1 MARAVRIAI
10 RSIVAVV
17 LAVIPSAAV
26 HSILQATGPLAAV
39 ATWAGAFSVVLV
51 LASEIEE
58 RRVLLK
64 WLAVGL
70 AAFGA
75 LVLIADMVI
84 IPLSAYL
91 LWFELVPVGNARGAV
106 SFVYVMLV
114 AYGSA
119 LVGASITRR
128 PLIALAAYV
137 AWLSFLSIPIV
148 PRAETLIILPAAAL
162 VLVVAGVARGRPFRG
177 ALRAGTHAVVLL
189 GIALVAGV
197 ALGGATTARGSRFVD
212 HVMSPGLRQMIVTI
226 VPNFPIMYDIPGYGY
241 RMPTENLGRS
251 PVLSNRALFHVTGLS
266 SEPVYLRTEVFHV
279 YRGSSWS
286 VSSSLEA
293 AAADV
298 SLRAAR
304 EPGGAVFLR
313 GVDQHEDEP
322 DDELTPSLP
331 ARQMGITILA
341 DFYSVVPHT
350 LDTQAIAI
358 SGREQVRFRRSG
370 ETLGYHLT
378 DPLLYD
384 DRITLYRENVVRIAD
399 GVDDVYL
406 DVSDATREELAA
418 LAAELRGATDSQT
431 IVNTLRY
438 LRDGFEYTLEP
449 PHSAPGRFVSDF
461 LNEHQR
467 GYCVHFATAF
477 TLLSRLQGIPA
488 RYVTGFRVQPPIPD
502 EMGIPDMM
510 MYDSVTVTG
519 YSAHAWAEIWLPDV
533 GWRIVEAT
541 PPMQPVGYEN
551 TFFDQYE
558 GIRNEGRT
566 VMQLQEILRR
576 DVREVRDEPGML
588 LRLPSLPVWLALVPF
603 VALVVVAGIRMRRS
617 RDIGRRFRS
626 TVRRLRNRSVR
637 AGFPPPE
644 RVGWTGWAQSPV
656 GHTDRVASVVLA
668 VCFGE
673 RAPSRRDV
681 RFLRHWGRW
690 HLPRRTSAH
699 R

>member
-10 RSIVAVV
+10 RSFVAVV
-17 LAVIPSAAV
+17 LAVIPAAAV
-26 HSILQATGPLAAV
+26 HVLLDATGPLAAV
-39 ATWAGAFSVVLV
+39 GVWTAAFSVMLV
-51 LASEIEE
+51 LASEIDE
-58 RRVLLK
+58 RRALLT
-64 WLAVGL
+64 WLAVAL
-70 AAFGA
+70 AGFGA
-75 LVLIADMVI
+75 LILIADMVI

-91 LWFELVPVGNARGAV
+91 LWFELVPAGNARGAV

-119 LVGASITRR
+119 LFGVSVTRR

-137 AWLSFLSIPIV
+137 AWASFLSVPILRRSE
-148 PRAETLIILPAAAL
+148 PLIV
-162 VLVVAGVARGRPFRG
+162 VLVAAVALLVAGVARGRPLRG
-177 ALRAGTHAVVLL
+177 AIRAGTQAVVLL
-189 GIALVAGV
+189 GLALVAGV
-197 ALGGATTARGSRFVD
+197 GLGRATTAQGSRLVD
-212 HVMSPGLRQMIVTI
+212 QVLSPGLRELVVTI
-226 VPNFPIMYDIPGYGY
+226 APSFPIMYDIPGYGY

-251 PVLSNRALFHVTGLS
+251 PVLSNRALFHVSGLS
-266 SEPVYLRTEVFHV
+266 MEPVYLRTEVFHI

-286 VSSSLEA
+286 VSASLESTA
-293 AAADV
+293 AEVSRRAAD
-298 SLRAAR
+298 
-304 EPGGAVFLR
+304 EPGGAVYLR
-313 GVDQHEDEP
+313 AADQSED
-322 DDELTPSLP
+322 DATPATLP
-331 ARQMGITILA
+331 ARRTEITILA

-350 LDTQAIAI
+350 LDTQAISIA
-358 SGREQVRFRRSG
+358 GREQLRFRRSG

-378 DPLLYD
+378 DPLLYNEQ
-384 DRITLYRENVVRIAD
+384 ITLYRETVRRIAD
-399 GVDDVYL
+399 EIDDVYL
-406 DVSDATREELAA
+406 DVSDETRDEIGA
-418 LAAELRGATDSQT
+418 LAEQLRGATDAET

-438 LRDGFEYTLEP
+438 LREGFEYTLEP
-449 PHSAPGRFVSDF
+449 PQSAPGRFLSDF
-461 LNEHQR
+461 LDEHRR

-488 RYVTGFRVQPPIPD
+488 RYVTGFRVQPPALD
-502 EMGIPDMM
+502 EMGMAPDMG

-519 YSAHAWAEIWLPDV
+519 YSAHAWTEVWLPDV

-551 TFFDQYE
+551 TFYDPYE
-558 GIRNEGRT
+558 SIRDEGRT

-576 DVREVRDEPGML
+576 DVREVSDETGLL
-588 LRLPSLPVWLALVPF
+588 LRLPELPVWLASVPILALLV
-603 VALVVVAGIRMRRS
+603 LGGIRWHRS
-617 RDIGRRFRS
+617 RDLQHRFRT

-644 RVGWTGWAQSPV
+644 RVGWTGWAQTTV

-673 RAPSRRDV
+673 QTPTRRDL

-690 HLPRRTSAH
+690 YLPKRNRLAP